1 MNHAARRGVGV
12 AVALLAL
19 GTLAWMTQTLLNAEN
34 DGVFTTAAPSRP
46 TVASLAPERRAAEH
60 DERTSDGAPSPLD
73 ELLSEPTCARVE
85 RPPKLVLPG
94 DLPPLQLGEGP
105 RRLPPLQQPPMAES
119 RALIVAM
126 EGLLRGIGAEIRAA
140 DGDPKRV
147 TKALERFQTES
158 RREMKRSEQ
167 LWKSLDDGERSRLS
181 REVEG
186 RLRPLMNEIL
196 RAMKAQGIQ
205 TSMLRGKH

>member
-1 MNHAARRGVGV
+1 
-12 AVALLAL
+12 
-19 GTLAWMTQTLLNAEN
+19 
-34 DGVFTTAAPSRP
+34 
-46 TVASLAPERRAAEH
+46 
-60 DERTSDGAPSPLD
+60 
-73 ELLSEPTCARVE
+73 
-85 RPPKLVLPG
+85 
-94 DLPPLQLGEGP
+94 
-105 RRLPPLQQPPMAES
+105 MAES

-158 RREMKRSEQ
+158 QREMKRSEQ
-167 LWKSLDDGERSRLS
+167 LWKSLDDGERARLS

-186 RLRPLMNEIL
+186 RLRPLMNGIL

-205 TSMLRGKH
+205 TPMLRGKY